1 MQRSSL
7 LLSDRV
13 VSWLPVVEGSE
24 SMDHLILDV
33 SNGEFPCPYCK
44 SISNSLVPF
53 IPPHAAS
60 SCTASSQ
67 PSPRAAP
74 PACQSS
80 GSSSVMDVSP
90 ERPARPDLASPP
102 PPPSTDQQQG
112 PCSKLQA
119 ALTRLLQGGASGAD
133 KMMAE
138 EEEQVRE

>member
-1 MQRSSL
+1 
-7 LLSDRV
+7 
-13 VSWLPVVEGSE
+13 
-24 SMDHLILDV
+24 MDHLILDV
-33 SNGEFPCPYCK
+33 TNGEFPCPYCK

-67 PSPRAAP
+67 PSPRAAA
-74 PACQSS
+74 PASCQSS
-80 GSSSVMDVSP
+80 GSSVMDVSP

-102 PPPSTDQQQG
+102 PPPSTDQQG